1 MNILIIPDSFKE
13 SLDSLEVAQ
22 EIQKGFSTVFT
33 NANFNIIP
41 TADGGEGTVKA
52 LVFATQGKIVELEV
66 ENPLG
71 KPIMAHYGIIKNDT
85 VVLEVASSIGLG
97 LLKKEEKNP
106 MKTSSYGVGQ
116 LIKSALDEGY
126 QKFIIGLGGSSTNDG
141 GAGMAQALG
150 IQFSNKYFQKVPKGA
165 ENLHQITHTKISLD
179 PRIKKC
185 KFVAACDVNN
195 PLLGPT
201 GATYT
206 YSSQKGARDQDL
218 PILEK
223 NLTHFSS
230 ILQNIY
236 KKQPSIELVPGSGAA
251 GGLGAGVMTF
261 LNAKLQSGFS
271 IFNEQINLEESI
283 KNADLIITGEGRLDT
298 QTFYGKAISGIS
310 ELAKKY
316 DKKIAAIV
324 GSNELDEFQCRELG
338 VNIVI
343 SLKNDN
349 LSIDDCI
356 QDARNLVRER
366 AISLAKQLIKE
377 ENILH

>member
-1 MNILIIPDSFKE
+1 MKILIIPDSFKE

-22 EIQKGFSTVFT
+22 LIQKGLSSISPNEEFT
-33 NANFNIIP
+33 IIP

-52 LVFATQGKIVELEV
+52 LVYATKGKIIELEV

-71 KPIMAHYGIIKNDT
+71 KPIMAHYGIINNDT
-85 VVLEVASSIGLG
+85 VVIEAASCIGLG

-165 ENLHQITHTKISLD
+165 ENLHQIAHTKISLD

-206 YSSQKGARDQDL
+206 YSRQKGASEQDL

-223 NLTHFSS
+223 NLKHFSG

-236 KKQPSIELVPGSGAA
+236 KKEPSIEVVPGSGAA

-271 IFNEQINLEESI
+271 IFNEQIQLEEYI
-283 KNADLIITGEGRLDT
+283 KEADLIITGEGRLDT
-298 QTFYGKAISGIS
+298 QTLYGKVIKGICD
-310 ELAKKY
+310 LAKKY
-316 DKKIAAIV
+316 DKKVAAIV
-324 GSNELDEFQCRELG
+324 GSNELEEEQYKALG
-338 VNIVI
+338 LDIVI
-343 SLKNDN
+343 SLKNDE
-349 LSIDDCI
+349 LSIEDCI
-356 QDARNLVRER
+356 NDAQQLVEKR
-366 AISLAKQLIKE
+366 AIELGLLLAMAEKS
-377 ENILH
+377 